1 VTDSADSGR
10 LQVSQDRVPLYALQ
24 VEIADLIEQRQRG
37 VSAINGCELISCS
50 ELITAFLNARQ
61 SFKAVPL

>member
-1 VTDSADSGR
+1 
-10 LQVSQDRVPLYALQ
+10 VPLYALQ

>member
-1 VTDSADSGR
+1 MTDSADSGR